1 MVTGEALVE
10 LTAVSALLLI
20 AGAVVFGLVV
30 LAAIAERPRRVPR
43 PDPVK
48 LRAAAQE
55 LASFAGQT
63 HAVAGRAAAAAIE
76 ARERLAAAEEARES
90 AWQAQEAAG
99 TAYRVAWQE
108 AQYARP
114 ERDPPTVDMELVAA
128 GDVDGPDGD
137 RQREV
142 SRAALSA
149 YRRGEL
155 SVDELRD
162 VWRRAGD
169 WDPERE
175 ERDRR
180 TAHLRAEEL
189 AARRAYERA
198 ALVAR
203 QATEALWAAEATSR
217 ALSGEAMA
225 AAAEAHDALLV
236 SQRYTGRSKGGRKG
250 REKKRRK
257 G

>member
-20 AGAVVFGLVV
+20 AGGVVFGLVV

-43 PDPVK
+43 PDPAK

-55 LASFAGQT
+55 LANYAGRT
-63 HAVAGRAAAAAIE
+63 HAVAGRAAAVAIE

-90 AWQAQEAAG
+90 AWRAQEAAG
-99 TAYRVAWQE
+99 AAWQE
-108 AQYARP
+108 ALYARP
-114 ERDPPTVDMELVAA
+114 GRDPAAVDLELVAA
-128 GDVDGPDGD
+128 GDVEGPDGD

-142 SRAALSA
+142 TRAALSA

-180 TAHLRAEEL
+180 AARLRAEEL

-203 QATEALWAAEATSR
+203 QATEALWAAETTSR
-217 ALSGEAMA
+217 AMSGEAIA
-225 AAAEAHDALLV
+225 AAAEAHEALLV
-236 SQRYTGRSKGGRKG
+236 TQRYAGKAKRGRRGR
-250 REKKRRK
+250 RTS
-257 G
+257 